1 MVTPP
6 TTDLTDLI
14 ATMDF
19 AERLTTARKQRA
31 LTQQA
36 LADRVGIHVTQIRRY
51 EAGTA
56 QPNLEALRNLATA
69 LNVSLDDLD
78 FVDTERGP
86 DEDLALAFEATR
98 HLDPAEQATVKEVIE
113 ALLLKHEARR
123 WTNAS

>member
-1 MVTPP
+1 MVTTTP
-6 TTDLTDLI
+6 TDLTTVI

-19 AERLTTARKQRA
+19 AQRLTTARKERA

-69 LNVSLDDLD
+69 LN
-78 FVDTERGP
+78 
-86 DEDLALAFEATR
+86 
-98 HLDPAEQATVKEVIE
+98 
-113 ALLLKHEARR
+113 
-123 WTNAS
+123 

>member
-1 MVTPP
+1 MVTTPP
-6 TTDLTDLI
+6 TDLTAVI

-19 AERLTTARKQRA
+19 AERLIAARKERA

-69 LNVSLDDLD
+69 LNVSLDELV
-78 FVDTERGP
+78 FGDTERGP
-86 DEDLALAFEATR
+86 DEALALAFEATR